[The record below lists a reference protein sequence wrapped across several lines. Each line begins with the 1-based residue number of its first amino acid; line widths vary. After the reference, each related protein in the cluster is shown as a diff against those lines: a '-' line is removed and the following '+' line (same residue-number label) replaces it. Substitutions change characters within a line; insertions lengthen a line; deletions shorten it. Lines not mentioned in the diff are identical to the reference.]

1 MQSISR
7 IVAMTFSRWGIILR
21 SRQMQLTLLGVSLA
35 FGGLA
40 YYQGLLALI
49 RYDSLTSGLVHDSGY
64 AVFALLLIGLVLSF
78 SGLSRFV
85 RQSGSGPWCNSFP
98 TLRFISSVLEKRPYS
113 RVFAASSIGYGLA
126 FGVTSSTFVYQP
138 GLAFSTDY
146 GVNVPSVAEAL
157 CCGGFGQMP
166 QLVMYLTQNLA
177 ILLIPIN
184 LILMFT
190 ASWLVGLNTALA
202 TYSFR
207 NAPKVAGLRWI
218 GGLGGF
224 IGLFTACPT
233 CASFFLLTTIGLTGA
248 VSLAASLASF
258 QGFFIGIGITV
269 LIATP
274 ILASSRIL
282 RQRACALPKE
292 MDESVAELQSR

>member
-1 MQSISR
+1 
-7 IVAMTFSRWGIILR
+7 MTFGRWRIILC
-21 SRQMQLTLLGVSLA
+21 SRQVQLTLLGVSLA

-40 YYQGLLALI
+40 YYQGLLTLI
-49 RYDSLTSGLVHDSGY
+49 GSDSLKSGLLHESGY
-64 AVFALLLIGLVLSF
+64 AVVASLLLGLVLTF
-78 SGLSRFV
+78 SGLTHVV
-85 RQSGSGPWCNSFP
+85 RQSGSASWCNSFP
-98 TLRFISSVLEKRPYS
+98 TLRFISSVLKQRRYS
-113 RVFAASSIGYGLA
+113 RVFAASSIAYGLA
-126 FGVTSSTFVYQP
+126 FAIISSTFVYQP
-138 GLAFSTDY
+138 GLAFSIDY

-166 QLVMYLTQNLA
+166 QLVLYLTQTLA

-202 TYSFR
+202 TYSYR
-207 NAPKVAGLRWI
+207 NAPKVAGVRWI
-218 GGLGGF
+218 GGLGSF

-233 CASFFLLTTIGLTGA
+233 CASFFLLTTVGLTGA

-269 LIATP
+269 LVATP

-292 MDESVAELQSR
+292 MDAPVARELLQ

>member
-1 MQSISR
+1 MMFDRWR
-7 IVAMTFSRWGIILR
+7 IVLC
-21 SRQMQLTLLGVSLA
+21 SRQVQLTLLGVFLV

-49 RYDSLTSGLVHDSGY
+49 QYDLLRSGVVHDSGY
-64 AVFALLLIGLVLSF
+64 AVVALLLIGLVLTF
-78 SGLSRFV
+78 SGLTRV
-85 RQSGSGPWCNSFP
+85 VQQSSSDSWCNSFP
-98 TLRFISSVLEKRPYS
+98 TLRFMSSVLKKRPYS
-113 RVFAASSIGYGLA
+113 RVFAASCIAYGLA
-126 FGVTSSTFVYQP
+126 FGVISSTFVYQP
-138 GLAFSTDY
+138 GLAFSIDY

-166 QLVMYLTQNLA
+166 QLVLYLTQTLA
-177 ILLIPIN
+177 MLLIPIN

-202 TYSFR
+202 TYSYR
-207 NAPKVAGLRWI
+207 NAPKVAGARWI
-218 GGLGGF
+218 GGLGSF

-233 CASFFLLTTIGLTGA
+233 CPSVFLLTTDGPTGA
-248 VSLAASLASF
+248 VSLAASLAAF

>member
-1 MQSISR
+1 
-7 IVAMTFSRWGIILR
+7 
-21 SRQMQLTLLGVSLA
+21 MQLTLLGVSLA

-49 RYDSLTSGLVHDSGY
+49 RYDSLTAGLVHGSGY
-64 AVFALLLIGLVLSF
+64 AVFALLLIGRVLSF

-157 CCGGFGQMP
+157 CCGGVGHVAPPVVVVYTDIF
-166 QLVMYLTQNLA
+166 
-177 ILLIPIN
+177 ILL
-184 LILMFT
+184 LSLH
-190 ASWLVGLNTALA
+190 
-202 TYSFR
+202 
-207 NAPKVAGLRWI
+207 
-218 GGLGGF
+218 
-224 IGLFTACPT
+224 LF
-233 CASFFLLTTIGLTGA
+233 
-248 VSLAASLASF
+248 
-258 QGFFIGIGITV
+258 
-269 LIATP
+269 
-274 ILASSRIL
+274 
-282 RQRACALPKE
+282 
-292 MDESVAELQSR
+292 